1 MQEEYNGGMHIMM
14 EKLSLDKFEEAYERV
29 QEVVLPT
36 NLVQSDF
43 FSQMTG
49 ILNQRIFSSQEHT
62 RFVEHII
69 KSVH

>member
-1 MQEEYNGGMHIMM
+1 MM

-49 ILNQRIFSSQEHT
+49 NKVYLNQRIFSSQEHT

>member
-49 ILNQRIFSSQEHT
+49 NKF
-62 RFVEHII
+62 
-69 KSVH
+69 

>member
-1 MQEEYNGGMHIMM
+1 MM

-43 FSQMTG
+43 FSQETKF

>member
-43 FSQMTG
+43 FSQK
-49 ILNQRIFSSQEHT
+49 REHGT
-62 RFVEHII
+62 AYRRRR
-69 KSVH
+69 